1 MTVQQIRTT
10 QGETVDALCWRYY
23 GRTQGA
29 VEAVLLAN
37 PGLARHGLLLPQGM
51 LVLMP
56 VLPTPPTQQLTQ
68 LWD

>member
-1 MTVQQIRTT
+1 MAAQHIRT
-10 QGETVDALCWRYY
+10 QQNETVDALCWRYY

-29 VEAVLLAN
+29 VEAVLQAN

-51 LVLMP
+51 PVLMP

>member
-1 MTVQQIRTT
+1 MAAQHIRT
-10 QGETVDALCWRYY
+10 QQNETVDALCWRYY

-37 PGLARHGLLLPQGM
+37 PGLASHGLLLPQGM

-56 VLPTPPTQQLTQ
+56 ELPAPAPKPMTT